1 MIGTLDPE
9 LRLALDTATELATL
23 AGAATLPHFRS
34 DVKVQRK
41 AGSEPVTQADRDSQ
55 AVILDGLRRCFPSYG
70 VLSEESEEQA
80 SWADHRRAWVVD
92 PLDGT
97 QDFIAGYEGFS
108 VMIGLLEERRPIL
121 GVVHRPIGAL
131 TYRAVVGHGAEL
143 LQDGER
149 LPLVPTTTAT
159 LGAIRL
165 VASKSHR
172 SALIDDA
179 KRALQIT
186 DEQNVGSVGLK
197 IGLIARGERELYLNP
212 EGHCRLW
219 DVCAPEA
226 ILVEAG
232 GRMTDL
238 HGDPLRYDP
247 DEIRVSRG
255 IVASNGACHAAV
267 LQALA
272 PLFPHAG

>member
-1 MIGTLDPE
+1 MIGTLDGE
-9 LRLALDTATELATL
+9 LQLALDVATELAAR
-23 AGAATLPHFRS
+23 AGAATLPYFRS
-34 DVKVQRK
+34 DVQVQRK
-41 AGSEPVTQADRDSQ
+41 AGSEPVTQADRDAQ
-55 AVILDGLRRCFPSYG
+55 AVILDGLRRFFPSYG
-70 VLSEESEEQA
+70 VLAEESEEQA

-97 QDFIAGYEGFS
+97 QDFIAGYDGFS

-121 GVVHRPIGAL
+121 GVVHRPVRAL
-131 TYRAVVGHGAEL
+131 TYRAVVGHGAEIV
-143 LQDGER
+143 QGDQR
-149 LPLVPTTTAT
+149 LPLRPTAT
-159 LGAIRL
+159 AALGAIRL
-165 VASKSHR
+165 VVSKSHR
-172 SALIDDA
+172 STLIDDA

-186 DEQNVGSVGLK
+186 DEENIGSVGLK
-197 IGLIARGERELYLNP
+197 IGLIARGERDLYLNP

-219 DVCAPEA
+219 DTCAPEA

-238 HGDPLRYDP
+238 HGDPLRYQP
-247 DEIRVSRG
+247 GELHVRGG

-272 PLFPHAG
+272 PLFPRQV